1 VTRASAKAEPSAKA
15 RPSRNT
21 RSSDKAKVPRSSSDV
36 FRFWMS
42 IGVGLLVGIAFE
54 ITVIVLQATGARPV
68 PTDEQFNLEF
78 GFGARLTIWIG
89 FAITYLALGLRAFA
103 RCDRAELV
111 RRVLAKPLPAT
122 RVKRWLLA
130 GGGGAGWPVAIALV
144 AFVTIITALLSRS
157 QATNLVLVLAAG
169 TVATCWMV
177 ITFSFALLYARR
189 DIEQGG
195 LTFPGSQ
202 EPVFAD
208 YNYLAIGCSATFG
221 TTDTTIVSTSMRRLV
236 SVHSV
241 LGLLLNTVVVAVL
254 LSIIVN

>member
-1 VTRASAKAEPSAKA
+1 VNVTRASAKVEP
-15 RPSRNT
+15 
-21 RSSDKAKVPRSSSDV
+21 SDKAKVPRSCSDV
-36 FRFWMS
+36 FRFWVS
-42 IGVGLLVGIAFE
+42 IGLGLLVALVFE
-54 ITVIVLQATGARPV
+54 IVVIVLQVTGARPV

-89 FAITYLALGLRAFA
+89 FAITYLALGLRAFS

-111 RRVLAKPLPAT
+111 RRVLAKPLPAS

-130 GGGGAGWPVAIALV
+130 GGGGPGWPVAIALV

-157 QATNLVLVLAAG
+157 HATNLVLALAAA

-177 ITFSFALLYARR
+177 ITFSFALQYARR

-195 LTFPGSQ
+195 LQFPGSQ

-254 LSIIVN
+254 LSIIVS